1 MRRLTALVFV
11 TFVVLAAC
19 GGGTKEEVGTLVG
32 FEAMSG
38 EIEDIDFGA
47 VLILELDDG
56 TEVRAQAAQEFVTD
70 ELTLEPSQADIFNY
84 LVEVVRTGGGRYRI
98 EFNEQ
103 TEIWTVLERLD
114 E

>member
-11 TFVVLAAC
+11 TFVVFAAC
-19 GGGTKEEVGTLVG
+19 GGETREEVGTLVG
-32 FEAMSG
+32 FSASMGLNDAMSS
-38 EIEDIDFGA
+38 EIERIDFGG

-70 ELTLEPSQADIFNY
+70 ELT
-84 LVEVVRTGGGRYRI
+84 GGDRYRI
-98 EFNEQ
+98 EFNEE
-103 TEIWTVLERLD
+103 TEIWTVVGWLD